1 MYRRYAIYFTPAPD
15 SALAKF
21 GASWLGWDSA
31 TGLAAAHPESPL
43 DVATITATPRKYGF
57 HGTIKPPFRLADGQ
71 DANALS
77 PAVEELAAALPPC
90 RLEGLVLA
98 RLGRFLALV
107 PSEQSAG
114 LARLAASVVRD
125 LDQFRAPPTE
135 AELAK
140 RRAAG
145 LTAGQEANLITWGYP
160 YVMEQFRFHLTL
172 SGKLDG
178 EALEQVENDL
188 KPRIAQLTL
197 APYDIDALTLLGEA
211 DDGLFHQ
218 LARFDLSG

>member
-15 SALAKF
+15 SALAEF

-31 TGLAAAHPESPL
+31 TGSAAAHPESPL

-57 HGTIKPPFRLADGQ
+57 HGTIKPPFRLAHGQ
-71 DANALS
+71 DADALS
-77 PAVEELAAALPPC
+77 QAVKDLASALPPC

-98 RLGRFLALV
+98 RLGRFVALV

-125 LDQFRAPPTE
+125 LDQFRAPPTD

-172 SGKLDG
+172 TGKLDG
-178 EALEQVENDL
+178 DALEQVENDL
-188 KPRIAQLTL
+188 KPRIAELPL

-218 LARFDLSG
+218 MARFDLSG